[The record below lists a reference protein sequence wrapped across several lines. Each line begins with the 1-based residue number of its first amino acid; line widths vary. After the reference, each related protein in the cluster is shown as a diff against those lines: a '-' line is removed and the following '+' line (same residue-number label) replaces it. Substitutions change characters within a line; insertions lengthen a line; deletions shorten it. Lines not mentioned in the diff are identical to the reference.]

1 MRTGKDGW
9 LKVPKEGNEKKTEE
23 EEERVEAI
31 RDRIK
36 RAAQL
41 LLFKHHRQPG
51 AKSWELKRAIGKKYP
66 DVVKM
71 LDQELQK
78 VGLTVKEVEE
88 GEGKPTRY
96 YATMKGHPQLSD
108 RTFGW
113 RIDDMAALVMTLS
126 YIQSKRGKAPLEEVE
141 DILREKLPKWRVD
154 MNLNR
159 FIKEGYIS
167 EDDENML
174 YIDWRTRAEID
185 QKELLGQL
193 LGKESG
199 VMSES

>member
-1 MRTGKDGW
+1 MPEENEEDMN
-9 LKVPKEGNEKKTEE
+9 EGV
-23 EEERVEAI
+23 EEERIEEI

-51 AKSWELKRAIGKKYP
+51 AKSWELKKAVGKKYP
-66 DVVKM
+66 EIVKM
-71 LDQELQK
+71 LDQELGK
-78 VGLTVKEVEE
+78 IGLTVKEVKE
-88 GEGKPTRY
+88 GEESPTRY

-126 YIQSKRGKAPLEEVE
+126 YIQSKRGKAPRGEIE

-154 MNLNR
+154 YNLNR
-159 FIKEGYIS
+159 FIKQGYIS
-167 EDDENML
+167 EDDENIL

-193 LGKESG
+193 LGKESE
-199 VMSES
+199 MSES

>member
-1 MRTGKDGW
+1 MSEENEEDMN
-9 LKVPKEGNEKKTEE
+9 EGV
-23 EEERVEAI
+23 EEERIEEI

-51 AKSWELKRAIGKKYP
+51 AKSWELKKAVGKKYP
-66 DVVKM
+66 EIVKM
-71 LDQELQK
+71 LDQELGK
-78 VGLTVKEVEE
+78 IGLTVKEVKE
-88 GEGKPTRY
+88 GEETPTRY

-113 RIDDMAALVMTLS
+113 RIDDMASLVMILS
-126 YIQSKRGKAPLEEVE
+126 YIQSKRGKAPREEVE

-154 MNLNR
+154 YNLNR
-159 FIKEGYIS
+159 FIKQGYIS
-167 EDDENML
+167 EDDENIL

-193 LGKESG
+193 LGKESK
-199 VMSES
+199 MSES